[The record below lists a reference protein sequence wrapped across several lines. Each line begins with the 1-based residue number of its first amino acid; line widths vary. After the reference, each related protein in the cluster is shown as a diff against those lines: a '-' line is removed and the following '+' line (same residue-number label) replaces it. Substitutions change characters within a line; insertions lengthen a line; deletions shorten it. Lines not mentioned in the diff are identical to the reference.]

1 MKWNWLRGW
10 SLALGLCA
18 ATGAWAQEGS
28 RWDPPAEVT
37 ERPVALGK
45 PQPITHADWA
55 LLQDDAPLRTVSHET
70 FASQST
76 GPTSGGPA
84 MTAPVAFPAGQVD
97 MLPPATSVPG
107 PAATPKFMPDAIWPV
122 PAPTL
127 SDLCCDPLGFASY
140 QAARARGRLY
150 GGAEYLLWWVRDSH
164 LPPLVTTTPADVSQT
179 IQGALTAPGTQ
190 VLFGG
195 DGHNNGTF
203 SGARFTVGAWVDP
216 CALCGV
222 EGTFFFLG
230 RQSRTFQANSDQF
243 PVLGR
248 PFFNINTNME
258 DRQLTTTPG
267 TAPGDLVAA
276 QGRIRIDTPVQ
287 LWGAEANLRHRL
299 LDSCDFRLDLLV
311 GFRYLE
317 LKEGLHIQEDVLFT
331 RNDTTFTL
339 FNVGN
344 HFLVNDRF
352 DTRNQFYGGQIGA
365 EAVYLAGRW
374 SVDVTGKLALGA
386 NHQTIDI
393 NGNQVLTT
401 TQGAMTTF
409 PGGLLALPSN
419 IGHHTRDRFAVVPEI
434 GIKLGYQLTEWCR
447 ATVGYNFL
455 FMNNVVRPGD
465 QVDRVI
471 DVTQVPNF
479 VPPGVT
485 VPPNPTG
492 VPRPLVPFRET
503 NFWAQGVT
511 FGLEFRY

>member
-1 MKWNWLRGW
+1 M
-10 SLALGLCA
+10 GLCA
-18 ATGAWAQEGS
+18 GSGAWAQDGPGL
-28 RWDPPAEVT
+28 DPAADVSD
-37 ERPVALGK
+37 RPVVLGK
-45 PQPITHADWA
+45 PQPLFPADLA
-55 LLQDDAPLRTVSHET
+55 PPRDDAPLRTVSYET
-70 FASQST
+70 FADQPA
-76 GPTSGGPA
+76 GPIQGGPA
-84 MTAPVAFPAGQVD
+84 LPAAAPVPFPAAKVD
-97 MLPPATSVPG
+97 RLPPLAAVPG
-107 PAATPKFMPDAIWPV
+107 PSWRTDFLPDAV
-122 PAPTL
+122 GSAPTL
-127 SDLCCDPLGFASY
+127 SDLCCDPLGFARY
-140 QAARARGRLY
+140 QAAQARGRVY
-150 GGAEYLLWWVRDSH
+150 GGAEYLLWWVRDSR
-164 LPPLVTTTPADVSQT
+164 LPPLVTTTPANVSQT

-195 DGHNNGTF
+195 DGHFNGTF
-203 SGARFTVGAWVDP
+203 SGARFTAGAWVDD
-216 CALCGV
+216 CSLWGV
-222 EGTFFFLG
+222 EGTYFFLG

-248 PFFNINTNME
+248 PIFNLNANME

-267 TAPGDLVAA
+267 TSPGDLVAA
-276 QGRIRIDTPVQ
+276 QGRIRIDTPSQ
-287 LWGAEANLRHRL
+287 LWGAEANLRRRL
-299 LDSCDFRLDLLV
+299 CETCDFRLDLLA

-317 LKEGLHIQEDVLFT
+317 LQEGVHIQEDVLFT

-365 EAVYLAGRW
+365 EAVYLVGRW
-374 SVDVTGKLALGA
+374 SVDVTGKLALGV
-386 NHQTIDI
+386 NQQTIDI

-401 TQGAMTTF
+401 SQGATTTF
-409 PGGLLALPSN
+409 NGGLLALPSN
-419 IGHHTRDRFAVVPEI
+419 IGHHTRDRFAVVPEV
-434 GIKLGYQLTEWCR
+434 GIKLGYQLTDWCR

-455 FMNNVVRPGD
+455 YMSNVVRPGD
-465 QVDRVI
+465 QIDRVI

-492 VPRPLVPFRET
+492 VPRPLVPFRES